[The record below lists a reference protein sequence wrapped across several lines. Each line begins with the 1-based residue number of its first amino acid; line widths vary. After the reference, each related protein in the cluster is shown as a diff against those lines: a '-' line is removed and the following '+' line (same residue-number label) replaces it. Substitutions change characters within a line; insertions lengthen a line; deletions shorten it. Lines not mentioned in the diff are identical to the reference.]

1 MDDYIP
7 QNNTSTLNNTVK
19 NENGTNDSLLDLSA
33 RFDSIPL
40 EEMDNVKLMN
50 RVDTKFLLNI
60 AHLPFLM
67 NKAVDHYRIVEI
79 DGHRIS
85 PYSTIYFDTD
95 DADMYIMHHNG
106 KLNRF
111 KIRMRSYVNSKISFL
126 EIKRKNNKGRTSKK
140 RVEIKVD
147 QFLSMT
153 FSDDDHSFITSK
165 SPYLPA
171 GLKPQLQNFFQRI
184 TLVDKNLTERVTLD
198 TSLVYRDLTNGK
210 DKSVDGL
217 VIVEMKQDGACK
229 SYFKEY
235 LNELKILPGSMSKYC
250 LGMVLLNPDLKNNRF
265 KKKLRIINKI
275 TNNNHGT
282 I

>member
-1 MDDYIP
+1 MDDYIL

-19 NENGTNDSLLDLSA
+19 NESRANDSLLDLFA

-67 NKAVDHYRIVEI
+67 SKAVDHYRIVEI

-140 RVEIKVD
+140 RVEINVD

-153 FSDDDHSFITSK
+153 FSDDENHFITTK
-165 SPYLPA
+165 SPYLPS

-198 TSLVYRDLTNGK
+198 TSLVYRDLANGN
-210 DKSVDGL
+210 DKSIDGL
-217 VIVEMKQDGACK
+217 VIVEMKQDGAYK

-250 LGMVLLNPDLKNNRF
+250 LGMVLLYPDLKKNRF